1 VHFIVLGII
10 FNVVGHLGA
19 PFLVGLGTLGAMLA
33 LRAVKIKKNDVKS
46 GSLGEPWV
54 AFGVPLGC
62 LGPLLVSF
70 GHNFGKIFLNIFRN
84 EFLEAC
90 GT

>member
-1 VHFIVLGII
+1 MVSGVSGALG
-10 FNVVGHLGA
+10 GG
-19 PFLVGLGTLGAMLA
+19 LGAMLA

-54 AFGVPLGC
+54 AVGVPLGC
-62 LGPLLVSF
+62 LGPLLVGF
-70 GHNFGKIFLNIFRN
+70 GHHFGKIFLKILRKV
-84 EFLEAC
+84 FLEAC